1 MQKYIAQFI
10 FVGTE
15 RTEVIKKNILG
26 SFGIKGLSILTSL
39 VLVPFTINLL
49 NQEKYG
55 IWMTIFSI
63 VTWFNMTDIGMGNG
77 FRIKFANARALGKN
91 ILAKEYVQTIYSSM
105 AIIAL
110 FSFSLFTA
118 INSFLDWHKILNLK
132 TDFDENINL
141 IVWSV
146 FALFCLQLYLKNIS
160 TILLALQK
168 TTYSNALILIANVG
182 ALIFIFILH
191 HLNMISLFSIALAF
205 MTPPILVFL
214 IASLLAFN
222 WNLKEFK
229 PKLFYLPKKKYFNDL
244 IGLGL
249 KFFIIQITTVVM
261 FSSSNIII
269 TQLYGPSKVTPYD
282 VGLRL
287 FSSAL
292 TIFTIIVTPFW
303 SAFTEAYAI
312 EDFNWIKKAIKKLMT
327 AWVGFSLGIIVLWLI
342 SPHIYQLWVGKEV
355 IISWGLSFQFAL
367 FVILMARSSIFSAY
381 LAGIGKISISLYGAI
396 FQCIVN
402 IPLAIFLAKDL
413 KLNTTGIIMATN
425 INLLLGVILL
435 SIQTKKIINN
445 KAYGIWNR

>member
-1 MQKYIAQFI
+1 M
-10 FVGTE
+10 
-15 RTEVIKKNILG
+15 
-26 SFGIKGLSILTSL
+26 
-39 VLVPFTINLL
+39 
-49 NQEKYG
+49 
-55 IWMTIFSI
+55 
-63 VTWFNMTDIGMGNG
+63 
-77 FRIKFANARALGKN
+77 
-91 ILAKEYVQTIYSSM
+91 
-105 AIIAL
+105 
-110 FSFSLFTA
+110 
-118 INSFLDWHKILNLK
+118 
-132 TDFDENINL
+132 
-141 IVWSV
+141 
-146 FALFCLQLYLKNIS
+146 
-160 TILLALQK
+160 
-168 TTYSNALILIANVG
+168 
-182 ALIFIFILH
+182 
-191 HLNMISLFSIALAF
+191 
-205 MTPPILVFL
+205 
-214 IASLLAFN
+214 
-222 WNLKEFK
+222 
-229 PKLFYLPKKKYFNDL
+229 